1 MYRQSKKY
9 FPTLY
14 ALLVALIII
23 TYAVTVTFLIFLNNK
38 FGIARIV
45 LYGLKIFAALSIIS
59 SSASEKSK
67 CSWLT
72 LILLFPNIIIPAYF
86 IFCYNPLSKSEKK
99 AIGIISKQKPRI
111 DHFSSKANAKC
122 NQNFSFLREIA
133 NYDNAVIYKNTKA
146 SYISSASKM
155 KEMLLGDIK
164 GAKSFIFLEFYTVAT
179 GDFFGDICDAL
190 IKKAKE
196 GVEVRL
202 IYDEMGS
209 IFRIP
214 ENFSEFLES
223 KNIIALSHAHG
234 AGMLPAGFNNRNHR
248 KIAVIDGEIGYTG
261 GINLADEYISPKKRI
276 GEWRDS
282 AVRLEGEAVAELVYI
297 FLSDFALT
305 SKVTEDFFH
314 YYRYRKKRHSGK
326 VMLFGDGPK
335 PFYKTN
341 TAKKVLISMLNS
353 AEKYFIATTPYLI
366 CDSEML
372 SVIESAVLR
381 GVKVKIA
388 IPFRPDKFIPAFLT
402 KIYARRLI
410 ELGVEIYRYLPGFLH
425 SKNYISD
432 GKYFLTGTVNL
443 DFRSLLHNFEVG
455 ALFYEHEIISDAEAD
470 AAEIFKAS
478 ERYEPKGKPLISRI
492 VGSVMEIFAPLF

>member
-14 ALLVALIII
+14 ALLAALIII
-23 TYAVTVTFLIFLNNK
+23 TYAVTVAFLIFLRNNFGI
-38 FGIARIV
+38 FGIA
-45 LYGLKIFAALSIIS
+45 LYGLRIFTALKIIS
-59 SSASEKSK
+59 SPSSEKSK

-72 LILLFPNIIIPAYF
+72 LILIFPNIIIPAYF
-86 IFCYNPLSKSEKK
+86 LFCHTTLSKSEKK
-99 AIGIISKQKPRI
+99 AIKIISEQKPRI
-111 DHFSSKANAKC
+111 EHFSNKSTAKC
-122 NQNFSFLREIA
+122 NQNFSFLQEIA

-155 KEMLLGDIK
+155 KDMLIGDLRR
-164 GAKSFIFLEFYTVAT
+164 ARSFIFLEFYTVAT
-179 GDFFGDICDAL
+179 GEFFGDICDIL

-209 IFRIP
+209 IFRVP

-223 KNIIALSHAHG
+223 KNVIALSHAHG
-234 AGMLPAGFNNRNHR
+234 AGMLPSGFNNRNHR
-248 KIAVIDGEIGYTG
+248 KIAVIDGEIAYTG
-261 GINLADEYISPKKRI
+261 GINLADEYILPKKRI

-305 SKVTEDFFH
+305 TKSSEDFFH
-314 YYRYRKKRHSGK
+314 YYRYRKKRHTGK

-353 AEKYFIATTPYLI
+353 AEKYFTSTTPYLI
-366 CDSEML
+366 CDSEIL
-372 SVIESAVLR
+372 SAIESAVLR

-402 KIYARRLI
+402 RIYARRLI
-410 ELGVEIYRYLPGFLH
+410 ELGAEIYRYIPGFLH
-425 SKNYISD
+425 SKNYITD

-470 AAEIFKAS
+470 ICEIFKAS
-478 ERYEPKGKPLISRI
+478 ERYEPKGKPILSKI